1 MAISGFGF
9 GLFGLFWI
17 ASAVL
22 SIALI
27 VVVIMVAVRYLNR
40 TSPSAQGQWP
50 GQAAPPPVAPPPPAA
65 RPEPLEILRERFA
78 RGEITLS
85 DFETAKRALGY
96 PPGPDAPLPGGGP
109 APGA

>member
-1 MAISGFGF
+1 MELSGFGF
-9 GLFGLFWI
+9 GLFGLFWLV
-17 ASAVL
+17 SAVL
-22 SIALI
+22 SIAL
-27 VVVIMVAVRYLNR
+27 VVVLIMVAVRYLNR

-50 GQAAPPPVAPPPPAA
+50 GQAAPPPGAPPPSST

-96 PPGPDAPLPGGGP
+96 PDGPDAPPPDAGSSS
-109 APGA
+109 A